1 MSEQAELARLAES
14 GSAES
19 RWRLWGP
26 YLSARQWGTVREDY
40 SPNGDAWGY
49 FSFDQA
55 RSRAYRWGEDGIAGI
70 CDRHGFLNFAVSMWN
85 GQDEI
90 LKERLFGV
98 TNGEGNHG
106 EDAKEY
112 WWVLDGTPTHSWM
125 RVLYRYPQR
134 AFPYHELRAMAA
146 EARRDEREP
155 KLADTG
161 ILAENR
167 FFDVT
172 VTYAKAA
179 PDDVCVEI
187 TAVNQGPDPAPLDLL
202 PQLWFRNTWSWGRDA
217 RRPAL
222 IASTADGWPRVVA
235 EHSRLGRYTLQASGT
250 PTMLVTDNE
259 TDDVGLFGRGANASR
274 YTKSGIDSHV
284 VRGTPDSC
292 QVIGQGTASQ
302 PGTKAAAWYHFD
314 AIQPGEEVTV
324 RLRLIAGS
332 GHGRAFGSTFRST
345 MDDRRR
351 EADEFYADLP
361 MPTGPDEA
369 KVVRRALAGLM
380 WTKQLYRFRVR
391 HWLDGDP
398 ASPPVPVERRWP
410 HARNVHWRHLDVAD
424 VLSMPDEWEYPWFAA
439 WDLAFHM
446 LPFALVDPDF
456 AKEQLLL
463 LCREWMMHPNGQ
475 LPAYEWSFGDV
486 NPPVHAWACLQVY
499 RAEEERTGFGDRA
512 FLARV
517 FHKLLLNFSWWVN
530 NKDADGNYLFEG
542 GFLGMD
548 NIGPVNRSARLPEG
562 WWFEQ
567 SDATSWMATY
577 SLHLMEM
584 ALELAREDEAYE
596 DVATK
601 FVEHFLSIAGV
612 SARFGSTS
620 RGIWDEQDG
629 FCYDL
634 CSRNLPD
641 GEVESQPVRVRSMVG
656 LIPVLACATLEPW
669 VFDELPHFAERLNYL
684 LRHQPEFG
692 QFITWQTGYPGKR
705 RALLSLL
712 DKGQLKRVLARMLD
726 ESEFLS
732 PYGIRSM
739 SAAHRDGLAVEIA
752 GEQHGVGYEPGES
765 HTPMFGG
772 NSNWRGPV
780 WFPTNALL
788 VQALATFDAFHG
800 GELEVELPTGSGH
813 AHSLGAV
820 AQDLSRRLSL
830 LFVPGPDGHRP
841 ADGKRVEAS
850 DSPLWSEHVTFNEYF
865 DGDTGEGL
873 GATHQTGWTALVA
886 VLLTG
891 WPGAPRGSSR
901 PG

>member
-1 MSEQAELARLAES
+1 MTEQAEHARLAES
-14 GSAES
+14 PTAES

-26 YLSARQWGTVREDY
+26 YLAARQWGTVREDY
-40 SPNGDAWGY
+40 SAHGDAWGY
-49 FSFDQA
+49 FPFDAA

-70 CDRHGFLNFAVSMWN
+70 CDRHGFLNFALALWN
-85 GQDEI
+85 GRDEI

-98 TNGEGNHG
+98 ANEEGNHG
-106 EDAKEY
+106 EDVKEH

-125 RVLYRYPQR
+125 RFLYRYPQA
-134 AFPYHELRAMAA
+134 AFPYRQLRAMST
-146 EARRDEREP
+146 ETRRDEREP

-161 ILAENR
+161 VLDEDR

-179 PDDVCVEI
+179 PDDICVEI
-187 TAVNQGPDPAPLDLL
+187 SAVNRGPDAAPLHLL

-222 IASTADGWPRVVA
+222 IASTADGWARVVA
-235 EHSRLGRYTLQASGT
+235 EHSRLGRYTLHASGT

-259 TDDVGLFGRGANASR
+259 SDAILLFDRTVNPSR
-274 YTKSGIDSHV
+274 YTKSGIDNHV
-284 VRGTPDSC
+284 VRGTADSC
-292 QVIGQGTASQ
+292 QVVTPGTASQ
-302 PGTKAAAWYHFD
+302 PGTKAAAWYHFESVE
-314 AIQPGEEVTV
+314 PGEEVTV
-324 RLRLIAGS
+324 RLRLIAGA
-332 GHGRAFGSTFRST
+332 GHGRAFGRNFEST
-345 MDDRRR
+345 MDQRLR
-351 EADEFYADLP
+351 EADEFYDSLPVPAGAD
-361 MPTGPDEA
+361 ERA
-369 KVVRRALAGLM
+369 VIRRGLAGLM
-380 WTKQLYRFRVR
+380 WTKQIYRFRLR

-398 ASPPVPVERRWP
+398 ASPPAPPERRWQY
-410 HARNVHWRHLDVAD
+410 ARNVHWRHLDVAD

-446 LPFALVDPDF
+446 VPFAFVDPAF

-486 NPPVHAWACLQVY
+486 NPPVHAWAALQVY
-499 RAEEERTGFGDRA
+499 QAEMAATGTGDRT

-530 NKDADGNYLFEG
+530 NKDSDGNYLFEG

-577 SLHLMEM
+577 SLHLMQI
-584 ALELAREDEAYE
+584 ALELARADEAYE

-601 FVEHFLSIAGV
+601 FVEHFLSIAQV
-612 SARFGSTS
+612 SSSFGSGG
-620 RGIWDEQDG
+620 RGIWDEEDG

-634 CSRNLPD
+634 VSRHRPD
-641 GEVESQPVRVRSMVG
+641 GTVESRFVHVRSMVG
-656 LIPVLACATLEPW
+656 LIPVLACARLEPW
-669 VFDELPHFAERLNYL
+669 VFAELPNFAHRLNYL
-684 LRHQPEFG
+684 LRHQPEYG
-692 QFITWQTGYPGKR
+692 QFITWQTFPDGSR

-712 DKGQLKRVLARMLD
+712 DEHKLRRVLARMLD
-726 ESEFLS
+726 EAEFLS

-739 SAAHRDGLAVEIA
+739 SAVHRDGLAVEIA
-752 GEQHGVGYEPGES
+752 GEHHGVCYEPGEAR
-765 HTPMFGG
+765 TPMFGG
-772 NSNWRGPV
+772 NSNWRGPI

-788 VQALATFDAFHG
+788 VEALHELGEFHG
-800 GELEVELPTGSGH
+800 GEFEVELPTGSGH
-813 AHSLGAV
+813 RVSLGA
-820 AQDLSRRLSL
+820 AGKELADRLAA
-830 LFVPGPDGHRP
+830 LFLPGSDGRRP
-841 ADGKRVEAS
+841 ADGKRIEAS
-850 DSPLWSEHVTFNEYF
+850 DSPLWSEHITFNEYF

-873 GATHQTGWTALVA
+873 GASHQTGWTALVA
-886 VLLTG
+886 VLLLG
-891 WPGAPRGSSR
+891 WPNTRHGRG
-901 PG
+901 

>member
-1 MSEQAELARLAES
+1 MSEQAELGRLAES
-14 GSAES
+14 GTAES
-19 RWRLWGP
+19 SWRLWGP
-26 YLSARQWGTVREDY
+26 YLAGRQWGTVREDY
-40 SPNGDAWGY
+40 SGNGDAWGY

-70 CDRHGFLNFAVSMWN
+70 CDRHGFLNLAVALWN
-85 GQDEI
+85 GKDEI

-106 EDAKEY
+106 EDVKEH

-125 RVLYRYPQR
+125 RVLYRYPQA
-134 AFPYHELRAMAA
+134 AFPYRELRALAA

-155 KLADTG
+155 KLADSG
-161 ILAENR
+161 VLGENR

-179 PDDVCVEI
+179 PDDICVEI
-187 TAVNQGPDPAPLDLL
+187 SAVNQGPDPAPLHLL

-222 IASTADGWPRVVA
+222 IASTADRWTRVLA
-235 EHSRLGRYTLQASGT
+235 EHSRLGRYTLHVSGD

-259 TDDVGLFGRGANASR
+259 SDEMVLFGRAANASR
-274 YTKSGIDSHV
+274 YTKSGIDNHV
-284 VRGTPDSC
+284 VNGVAAAC
-292 QVIGQGTASQ
+292 QVVTPGTASQ
-302 PGTKAAAWYHFD
+302 PGTKAAAWYRFD
-314 AIQPGEEVTV
+314 AVPPGGEVTV
-324 RLRLIAGS
+324 QLRLIAGS
-332 GHGRAFGSTFRST
+332 GHGRAFGRTFKST
-345 MDDRRR
+345 MKDRRK
-351 EADEFYADLP
+351 EAEEFYQDLP
-361 MPTGPDEA
+361 MPANPEENR
-369 KVVRRALAGLM
+369 VVRRALAGLM

-398 ASPPVPVERRWP
+398 ASPPVPPERRGP
-410 HARNVHWRHLDVAD
+410 QGRNVHWRHLDVAD

-439 WDLAFHM
+439 WDVAFHM
-446 LPFALVDPDF
+446 LPFALVDPAF

-486 NPPVHAWACLQVY
+486 NPPVHAWASLQVY
-499 RAEEERTGFGDRA
+499 RAEEQRTGFGDRV

-577 SLHLMEM
+577 ALHLMQI

-601 FVEHFLSIAGV
+601 FVEHFLGIAQA
-612 SARFGSTS
+612 SARFGSAS
-620 RGIWDEQDG
+620 RGIWDERDG

-634 CSRNLPD
+634 VSRHTPD
-641 GEVESQPVRVRSMVG
+641 GGVESQPVRVRSMVG
-656 LIPVLACATLEPW
+656 LIPVLAAATLEPW

-692 QFITWQTGYPGKR
+692 QFITWQTGIKGKR

-712 DKGQLKRVLARMLD
+712 DEDKVRRVLACMLD

-752 GEQHGVGYEPGES
+752 GEHHGVGYEPGES
-765 HTPMFGG
+765 RTPMFGG
-772 NSNWRGPV
+772 NSNWRGPI

-788 VQALATFDAFHG
+788 VEALHGLDGFHG
-800 GELEVELPTGSGH
+800 GEFEVELPTGSGRH
-813 AHSLGAV
+813 VPLGAV
-820 AQDLSRRLSL
+820 AADLSRRLASL
-830 LFVPGPDGHRP
+830 FLPGPDGHRP

-850 DSPLWSEHVTFNEYF
+850 ENPLWSEHITFNEYF

-873 GATHQTGWTALVA
+873 GAAHQTGWTALVA

-891 WPGAPRGSSR
+891 WPGMR
-901 PG
+901 

>member
-1 MSEQAELARLAES
+1 MSEDAERRRLADAPT
-14 GSAES
+14 AEAP
-19 RWRLWGP
+19 WRLWGP
-26 YLSARQWGTVREDY
+26 YLAGRQWGTVREDY
-40 SPNGDAWGY
+40 SAHGDAWGH
-49 FSFDQA
+49 FPFDAA
-55 RSRAYRWGEDGIAGI
+55 RSRTYRWGEDGIAGI
-70 CDRHGFLNFAVSMWN
+70 CDRHGFLNLALAMWN

-90 LKERLFGV
+90 LKERLFGLA
-98 TNGEGNHG
+98 NHEGNHG

-125 RVLYRYPQR
+125 RVLYRYPQA
-134 AFPYHELRAMAA
+134 AFPYRQLRAMSA

-155 KLADTG
+155 ELGDTG

-167 FFDVT
+167 FFDIT

-179 PDDVCVEI
+179 PDDICVEI
-187 TAVNQGPDPAPLDLL
+187 TAVNQGPDPAPLHLL
-202 PQLWFRNTWSWGRDA
+202 PQLWFRNTWSWGRDD

-222 IASTADGWPRVVA
+222 TASTAHGWARVVA
-235 EHSRLGRYTLQASGT
+235 EHSRLGRYTLHASGS

-259 TDDVGLFGRGANASR
+259 TDTVELFGRGVNASR
-274 YTKSGIDSHV
+274 YTKSGIDNHV
-284 VRGTPDSC
+284 VRGAADTC
-292 QVIGQGTASQ
+292 QVVPAGGASE
-302 PGTKAAAWYHFD
+302 PGTKAAAWYHF
-314 AIQPGEEVTV
+314 AAVPPGESVTV
-324 RLRLIAGS
+324 RLRLIAGA
-332 GHGRAFGSTFRST
+332 GHGSAFGPTFAST
-345 MDDRRR
+345 MDSRER
-351 EADEFYADLP
+351 EADRFYAGLP
-361 MPTGPDEA
+361 TPQTPDET
-369 KVVRRALAGLM
+369 KVMRRALAGLL
-380 WTKQLYRFRVR
+380 WTKQVYRFRVR

-398 ASPPVPVERRWP
+398 ASPPAPEERRWLY
-410 HARNVHWRHLDVAD
+410 ARNAHWRHLDVAD

-446 LPFALVDPDF
+446 LPFALVDPAF

-486 NPPVHAWACLQVY
+486 NPPVHAWASLQVY
-499 RAEEERTGFGDRA
+499 RAEQAATGRGDRV

-577 SLHLMEM
+577 SLHLMQI

-601 FVEHFLSIAGV
+601 FVEHFLSIAQV
-612 SARFGSTS
+612 SAQFGSAG
-620 RGIWDEQDG
+620 RGIWDERDG

-634 CSRNLPD
+634 VSRHLP
-641 GEVESQPVRVRSMVG
+641 GGGVESAPVRVRSMVG
-656 LIPVLACATLEPW
+656 LIPLLACAPLERW
-669 VFDELPHFAERLNYL
+669 VFTELPNFAQRLNYL

-692 QFITWQTGYPGKR
+692 QFITWQADDEGR

-712 DKGQLKRVLARMLD
+712 DEDKLRRVLDRMLD
-726 ESEFLS
+726 EAEFLS
-732 PYGIRSM
+732 PHGIRSM
-739 SAAHRDGLAVEIA
+739 SATHRDGVAVEIA
-752 GEQHGVGYEPGES
+752 GEHHGVGYEPGES

-772 NSNWRGPV
+772 NSNWRGPI
-780 WFPTNALL
+780 WFPCNALL
-788 VQALATFDAFHG
+788 VEALYELDAFHG
-800 GELEVELPTGSGH
+800 GAVEVELPTGSGRRM
-813 AHSLGAV
+813 SLGA
-820 AQDLSRRLSL
+820 AARELSGRLGA
-830 LFVPGPDGHRP
+830 LFLPGTDGRRP
-841 ADGKRVEAS
+841 ADGKRIEAS

-873 GATHQTGWTALVA
+873 GASHQTGWTALVA
-886 VLLTG
+886 VLLVG
-891 WPGAPRGSSR
+891 WPGHRHR
-901 PG
+901 

>member
-1 MSEQAELARLAES
+1 MSEPAERARLAD
-14 GSAES
+14 APTADAP
-19 RWRLWGP
+19 WRLWGP
-26 YLSARQWGTVREDY
+26 YLAGRQWGTVREDY
-40 SPNGDAWGY
+40 SAHGDAWGY
-49 FSFDQA
+49 FPFDAA
-55 RSRAYRWGEDGIAGI
+55 RSRTYRWGEDGIAGI
-70 CDRHGFLNFAVSMWN
+70 CDRHGFLNLALALWN
-85 GQDEI
+85 GRDEI

-98 TNGEGNHG
+98 SNHEGNHG
-106 EDAKEY
+106 EDVKEY

-125 RVLYRYPQR
+125 QVLYRYPQA
-134 AFPYHELRAMAA
+134 AFPYHDLRARAA

-155 KLADTG
+155 ELADTG
-161 ILAENR
+161 VLAENR

-172 VTYAKAA
+172 VSYAKAA
-179 PDDVCVEI
+179 PDDICVEI
-187 TAVNQGPDPAPLDLL
+187 TAVNHGPEPAPLHLL

-222 IASTADGWPRVVA
+222 IASTAGGWARVVA
-235 EHSRLGRYTLQASGT
+235 EHSRLGRYTLHADGT

-259 TDDVGLFGRGANASR
+259 TDAVELYGAAANPSR
-274 YTKSGIDSHV
+274 YTKSGIDNHV
-284 VRGTPDSC
+284 VRGVPDSC
-292 QVIGQGTASQ
+292 QVVPPGTASQ
-302 PGTKAAAWYHFD
+302 PGTKAAAWYHFP
-314 AIQPGEEVTV
+314 AVLPGEAVTV
-324 RLRLIAGS
+324 RLRLIAGA
-332 GHGRAFGSTFRST
+332 GHGSAFGPTFVST
-345 MDDRRR
+345 MDDRGR
-351 EADEFYADLP
+351 EADEFYAGLP
-361 MPTGPDEA
+361 AADGPEETR
-369 KVVRRALAGLM
+369 VMRRALAGLL
-380 WTKQLYRFRVR
+380 WTKQIYRFRLR

-398 ASPPVPVERRWP
+398 ASPPAPGERRLAY
-410 HARNVHWRHLDVAD
+410 ARNVHWRHLDVAD

-446 LPFALVDPDF
+446 LPFALVDPAF

-486 NPPVHAWACLQVY
+486 NPPVHAWASLQVY
-499 RAEEERTGFGDRA
+499 RAEQAATGTGDRV

-577 SLHLMEM
+577 SLHLMQI
-584 ALELAREDEAYE
+584 ALELARVDEAYE

-601 FVEHFLSIAGV
+601 FVEHFLSIAQV
-612 SARFGSTS
+612 SAQFGSAS
-620 RGIWDEQDG
+620 RGIWDERDG

-634 CSRNLPD
+634 VSRHRPD
-641 GEVESQPVRVRSMVG
+641 GGVESRPVRVRSMVG
-656 LIPVLACATLEPW
+656 LIPLLACAPLERW
-669 VFDELPHFAERLNYL
+669 VFEELPGFAGRLNYL

-692 QFITWQTGYPGKR
+692 QFIAWRTGPDGR

-712 DKGQLKRVLARMLD
+712 DEDKLRRVLHRMLD
-726 ESEFLS
+726 EAEFLS
-732 PYGIRSM
+732 PHGIRSM

-752 GEQHGVGYEPGES
+752 GQHHGVGYEPGES

-780 WFPTNALL
+780 WFPCNALL
-788 VQALATFDAFHG
+788 VEALYELDAFHG
-800 GELEVELPTGSGH
+800 GAFTVELPTGSGR
-813 AHSLGAV
+813 SRPLGAV
-820 AQDLSRRLSL
+820 AAELSRRLAA
-830 LFVPGPDGHRP
+830 LFLPGTDGRRP
-841 ADGKRVEAS
+841 ADGKRVEAG
-850 DSPLWSEHVTFNEYF
+850 DSPLWSDHLTFSEYF

-886 VLLTG
+886 VLLVG
-891 WPGAPRGSSR
+891 WPGHRHR
-901 PG
+901 